1 MPKWVVLRT
10 TQGKSLV
17 NEILSGTTNGPLK
30 ITRIIACRKGG
41 MSTSKMLS
49 ATKED
54 ILKEDRYAQDLK
66 IIDLLNTS
74 MTPPF
79 NEEESLIVGQLRND
93 LVSEDI
99 PTSIV
104 DGPNY
109 NSWQQGN
116 QEWELHQIAIFA
128 KTDNTNEILFMLA
141 QDKEPDTIPIKNVEQ
156 GGNIIQINYTFN
168 ILNSEDLI
176 LKNAQL
182 NTSGYV
188 TAEMYT
194 YINERLIKVE
204 NDYLSKSEGGDVVSD
219 ITSSNNSAIK
229 GFKVESDSIKY
240 KGVELEDTLNNASKY
255 LSIHDKYGN
264 VLDIDT
270 DNIKATQTD
279 NNYVDLELTQ
289 SSVNDRKLRIDRS
302 KQADNANQFSGKFVS
317 DFVSYNFCKN
327 DDFNTKI
334 LSGLYTMTECLN
346 SPSSVTSIY
355 WGLVVTVG
363 SRNNDIGTYIGQ
375 TAFSV
380 GSSLDGG
387 EDINNPV
394 IYIRQG
400 LNPFP
405 IYDERA
411 GLEYSSYTDWGEW
424 IEVSLKGHIHSKSD
438 IEGLVDKES
447 GKITV
452 DFSQYA
458 WDANKLNGKLYENYV
473 TNKVYHSVKDL
484 NNPSFDKAYITVTT
498 DTSIIPNTIDGSSG
512 YWHLMH
518 FPYSNGCSTQFAMP
532 FGTNKVYTRSSKNNI
547 WSDWVS
553 LLTSEGGTIL
563 YDDEDVVKKVD
574 LSDSGVCITNSNYS
588 PSFVAYHDNEYGS
601 FYKGNKINIADNEIS
616 VYEESRYNDENGDY
630 ENKITINS
638 DTIKYEGDYNGYLRG
653 FIVEG
658 YERVRNVTT
667 AVDWNTLNATGL
679 YHIRT
684 QEGTNRPITNHGL
697 LYVDNTVGTPFQLF
711 IPDGNTKG
719 IYKRRLNSD
728 TWINMVDDVVDG
740 KIEAVLGDK
749 RADDFVP
756 YTTIVSNGDFNNL
769 TEVGVYQVEFTTTN
783 APTADS
789 KYYGVLVLK
798 SADRWVEQIAVTPSG
813 KLYTRAYAGSSW
825 SDWSAIGSDG
835 GNADTVDGKH
845 ASDLQNYNNLT
856 NKPTSLKN
864 PYSLTIKGNGTALTN
879 GTYDGSATKTINIT
893 PSVIGAAPCS
903 VRDSGD
909 FNNMITPGIY
919 TMRSTTA
926 NAPTTGSYYGLI
938 VLESDDNNDGYIEQI
953 VFKESSYEVYIRYC
967 SSYDDEDAEYN
978 WSTWKKL
985 ALAPIIQAESSTNIT
1000 TIDSSLSNGD
1010 ILMLYS

>member
-66 IIDLLNTS
+66 IIDVLNTS

-141 QDKEPDTIPIKNVEQ
+141 QDKEPDAIPIKSVEQ

-168 ILNSEDLI
+168 ILDSEDLI

-194 YINERLIKVE
+194 YINERLIKAE

-240 KGVELEDTLNNASKY
+240 KGIELEDTLNKASNY

-264 VLDIDT
+264 VLNIDT

-334 LSGLYTMTECLN
+334 LSGLYTMTDCLN

-424 IEVSLKGHIHSKSD
+424 IEVSLKGHTHSKSD

-484 NNPSFDKAYITVTT
+484 KNPSFDKAYITVTT

-563 YDDEDVVKKVD
+563 YDDEAVVKKVD

-601 FYKGNKINIADNEIS
+601 SYKGNKINIADNEIS

-630 ENKITINS
+630 ENKITMNS
-638 DTIKYEGDYNGYLRG
+638 DTIKYEGDYNGYLQG

-697 LYVDNTVGTPFQLF
+697 LYVDNTVGAPFQLF

-728 TWINMVDDVVDG
+728 TWINMV
-740 KIEAVLGDK
+740 ESLPA
-749 RADDFVP
+749 
-756 YTTIVSNGDFNNL
+756 N
-769 TEVGVYQVEFTTTN
+769 
-783 APTADS
+783 
-789 KYYGVLVLK
+789 
-798 SADRWVEQIAVTPSG
+798 
-813 KLYTRAYAGSSW
+813 
-825 SDWSAIGSDG
+825 G

-845 ASDLQNYNNLT
+845 ANDLQNYDNLT
-856 NKPTSLKN
+856 NKPVSLKN
-864 PYSLTIKGNGTALTN
+864 PYSLIIQGNGTALAD
-879 GTYDGSATKTINIT
+879 GTYDGSVSKTINIT
-893 PSVIGAAPCS
+893 PSAIGALPYMVIS
-903 VRDSGD
+903 NGD
-909 FNNMITPGIY
+909 FNEVKTPGIY
-919 TMRSTTA
+919 TMRNCSNPPSTGNYWGLLVLKSDTSE
-926 NAPTTGSYYGLI
+926 SYFQ
-938 VLESDDNNDGYIEQI
+938 QI
-953 VFKESSYEVYIRYC
+953 AFKESSEEIWIRKN
-967 SSYDDEDAEYN
+967 SST
-978 WSTWKKL
+978 TWKRICFTDHTHTKSQITDL
-985 ALAPIIQAESSTNIT
+985 STPIIQEESSTNLT
-1000 TIDSSLSNGD
+1000 TISNSLSNGD